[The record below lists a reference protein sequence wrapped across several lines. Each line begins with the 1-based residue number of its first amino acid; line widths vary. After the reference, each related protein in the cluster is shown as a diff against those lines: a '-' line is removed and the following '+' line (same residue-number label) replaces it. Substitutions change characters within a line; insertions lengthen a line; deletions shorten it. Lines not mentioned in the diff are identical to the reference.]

1 MAQAKN
7 RITKRVLNTKSLG
20 KSWGK
25 ILQNMVT
32 KEAATQARALLK
44 SGKRTAKDEEEVEV
58 RIPVV
63 LHLTFA
69 RRGTGIG
76 GDHIQCA
83 CIFKQ
88 DPNGSSVC
96 ICTGPGAAECDCGM
110 IVV

>member
-1 MAQAKN
+1 MAQAKS

-32 KEAATQARALLK
+32 KEAATQARALLRK
-44 SGKRTAKDEEEVEV
+44 KQSAKAEEAVEV

-76 GDHIQCA
+76 ADQIQCA